1 MSLRSTLFVECNGCG
16 VVTWHNS
23 LARRMTV
30 REIDGFLARLKS
42 VGWTRRRSAPT
53 TPHLDY
59 CPECAAAR
67 LGRKPRVRKARAG
80 A

>member
-1 MSLRSTLFVECNGCG
+1 MSLRSTLQVECNGCG

-23 LARRMTV
+23 LARRMTN
-30 REIDGFLARLKS
+30 REIDAYLADLKHL
-42 VGWTRRRSAPT
+42 GWTRRRSAPT

-59 CPECAAAR
+59 CPDCAAAR
-67 LGRKPRVRKARAG
+67 RGRKAGIRKARAG

>member
-1 MSLRSTLFVECNGCG
+1 MSLRSTVQAECNGCG
-16 VVTWHNS
+16 TVVWHHS
-23 LARRMTV
+23 LKRRMAV
-30 REIDGFLARLKS
+30 AEIDAFLARLKS
-42 VGWTRRRSAPT
+42 VGWARKRSAPT

-67 LGRKPRVRKARAG
+67 RARKPRVRKARAG